1 MPTHQNGIKTQAQ
14 ESTRVHQA
22 QESTRVHEDA
32 IQTQEDAIQTQAS
45 RAHQDPGA
53 REHNAQR
60 ARMRAG
66 RQQRRGQRRGRE
78 RVKRQEA
85 GKSRGARVCERGE
98 QCVCARICTPAH
110 TDARTD
116 RERGAEERS
125 RGDKRRGD
133 KQEKRPEKCN
143 TSSGKFV
150 FKQDW
155 KPGRVQLAHSQPQA
169 RQHRRPQHAPRAPPN
184 HTTVRALPCH
194 TPVPSAVLQASVS

>member
-1 MPTHQNGIKTQAQ
+1 
-14 ESTRVHQA
+14 
-22 QESTRVHEDA
+22 
-32 IQTQEDAIQTQAS
+32 
-45 RAHQDPGA
+45 
-53 REHNAQR
+53 
-60 ARMRAG
+60 MRAG

-169 RQHRRPQHAPRAPPN
+169 RQHRRPQHTGSALGRRRILQNTPLIAHAPRAPPN